1 MSYNDFHGAIDPPS
15 GSGATVND
23 AGALVPAEGGTQ
35 SPPPTPGV
43 SDCTDFAGAIV
54 PIVAGLNP
62 EFRIV
67 VSGHTHRFYLA
78 NGGDG
83 FTNLTSGTDRVTAPG
98 FDIDALVAHLGANA
112 PVAPGPTD
120 RISLAS

>member
-1 MSYNDFHGAIDPPS
+1 
-15 GSGATVND
+15 
-23 AGALVPAEGGTQ
+23 
-35 SPPPTPGV
+35 
-43 SDCTDFAGAIV
+43 
-54 PIVAGLNP
+54 
-62 EFRIV
+62 V